1 MNLHLIVSF
10 PIYKYTYVT
19 AVCAETE
26 MDDLNKNLSVVTY
39 DYVDCHTTKNL
50 DFSKN
55 KINESNVVNDNE
67 DTSNFSSKVFSSNNV
82 DESILKLTSQ
92 MKQNLISA
100 KQDFDKYL
108 QSNLV
113 GKTKTRFQD
122 SITAKES

>member
-1 MNLHLIVSF
+1 
-10 PIYKYTYVT
+10 
-19 AVCAETE
+19 

-50 DFSKN
+50 DFPKN

-82 DESILKLTSQ
+82 DKSILKLTSQ